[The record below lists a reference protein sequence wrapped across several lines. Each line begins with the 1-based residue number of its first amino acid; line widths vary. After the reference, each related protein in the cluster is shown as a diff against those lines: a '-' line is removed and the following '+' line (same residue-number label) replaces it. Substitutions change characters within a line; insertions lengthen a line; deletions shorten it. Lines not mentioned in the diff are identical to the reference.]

1 MTSNTGIEY
10 INLKQAKYNRDR
22 RMAQINAENVKAMQ
36 QTAQPGYAKSVPV
49 NIPVDDGLTFKE
61 ITGAIKDVIAGKI
74 AEKRKKAARER
85 ANSTKYVAKYVK
97 SNKAFPVSVIGYIA
111 VFSVIGIFL
120 VMGNTRINDATLRAN
135 ELKNEIASEV
145 NMGEILSSSLNQRKD
160 AAQVEEYAVNV
171 LGLVKSTDVAK
182 RYVSISGEDKIVVS
196 GGNIVSGNT
205 TDASIMLD
213 SIN

>member
-22 RMAQINAENVKAMQ
+22 RIAKANAENARVVQ
-36 QTAQPGYAKSVPV
+36 QTAQQNYAKSVPV
-49 NIPVDDGLTFKE
+49 NIPADDGITLKDV
-61 ITGAIKDVIAGKI
+61 TGAIKDAIAGKI

-97 SNKAFPVSVIGYIA
+97 SEKAFPVSVIGYIA

-120 VMGNTRINDATLRAN
+120 VMGNSRINDATLRAN
-135 ELKNEIASEV
+135 ELKSEIASEI
-145 NMGEILSSSLNQRKD
+145 NTGEILSSSLNQRND
-160 AAQVEEYAVNV
+160 AVRLEEYAVNV
-171 LGLVKSTDVAK
+171 LGLVKSTDVSK

-196 GGNIVSGNT
+196 GGYSTGEIG
-205 TDASIMLD
+205 TDASMMLD